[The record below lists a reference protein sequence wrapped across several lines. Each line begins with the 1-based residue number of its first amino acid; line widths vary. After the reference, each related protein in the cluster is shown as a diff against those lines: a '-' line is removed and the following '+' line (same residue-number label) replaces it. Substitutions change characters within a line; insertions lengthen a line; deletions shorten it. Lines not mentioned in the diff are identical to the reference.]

1 MIAQDAELASALKRW
16 FGFDHFR
23 PGQEAVIRD
32 ALAGRDLLAIMPTGG
47 GKSLCF
53 QLPALLKPGL
63 MIVVSPLI
71 ALMQDQVRLLGEMGV
86 AATFLNST
94 LSAAEASARG
104 AALLRGDY
112 RLLYVAP
119 ERLLL
124 PEFRDG
130 LLARLI
136 GAPGVSAITIDEA
149 HCVSEWGHDFRPEYR
164 QLGSLRAQL
173 ADVPMFAFTATA
185 T

>member
-1 MIAQDAELASALKRW
+1 MIRRPPRSTRTDTLFPYTTL
-16 FGFDHFR
+16 FR
-23 PGQEAVIRD
+23 
-32 ALAGRDLLAIMPTGG
+32 
-47 GKSLCF
+47 S
-53 QLPALLKPGL
+53 
-63 MIVVSPLI
+63 
-71 ALMQDQVRLLGEMGV
+71 LGEMGV

-149 HCVSEWGHDFRPEYR
+149 HCVSE
-164 QLGSLRAQL
+164 
-173 ADVPMFAFTATA
+173 
-185 T
+185 

>member
-1 MIAQDAELASALKRW
+1 
-16 FGFDHFR
+16 
-23 PGQEAVIRD
+23 
-32 ALAGRDLLAIMPTGG
+32 
-47 GKSLCF
+47 
-53 QLPALLKPGL
+53 
-63 MIVVSPLI
+63 
-71 ALMQDQVRLLGEMGV
+71 MGV

-124 PEFRDG
+124 PDFRDG

-136 GAPGVSAITIDEA
+136 EAPGVSAITIDEA

-185 T
+185 TARVRSDIVAQLHLRDVAVHIASFNRANLS